1 MICIIKKKEINME
14 INEYA
19 YKLMELAK
27 DNILIRYRFFD
38 LALANLKPVPET
50 GCDCFYQKKD
60 KFYYDPVYL
69 LRRYTDEEHI
79 AVRAYMHILLH
90 NILMHNF
97 NINKLDKSYWN
108 LAADIAVENIILD
121 MDFSSASL
129 SRDEEERKIIDMLK
143 KNIPVFTADRIYRF
157 FMTIGISEEA
167 KENYEGL
174 FAIDRHIFWHSD
186 NEESQSDNNEIIVSK
201 EDWEKISRRIKTE
214 ISNFSKNKNLLEDI
228 TDNIDYAV
236 RKRYNYRELLSHFTV
251 MNEEITVN
259 DDEFDYIYYTYG
271 LDTYGN
277 MPLIEPL
284 EYKED
289 KRIKEFAIALD
300 TSASC
305 SGEIIKKFL
314 TKTYDILQNEESF
327 FDKINLHIIQCD
339 DKIETDT
346 KIESKAEFDTFLNNL
361 KLKGNG
367 ATDFTPVFDY
377 IEKLKNEKEFVN
389 LKGLIYFT
397 DGYGTFPERIP
408 DYEVMFAFLYEDMGR
423 PKVPGWA
430 MQVVMEDE
438 LYEY

>member
-1 MICIIKKKEINME
+1 ME

-38 LALANLKPVPET
+38 IALSHLNPVSET
-50 GCDCFYQKKD
+50 GTGCFYQKAD
-60 KFYYDPVYL
+60 SFYYDPVYL
-69 LRRYTDEEHI
+69 LRRYMDEEHI

-167 KENYEGL
+167 KENYESL
-174 FAIDRHIFWHSD
+174 FEIDRHFFWHSD

-327 FDKINLHIIQCD
+327 FNKINLHIIQCD

-346 KIESKAEFDTFLNNL
+346 KIESKAEFDTFINNL

-377 IEKLKNEKEFVN
+377 IDRLKNEKEFVN

>member
-1 MICIIKKKEINME
+1 ME

-38 LALANLKPVPET
+38 IALSHLKPVSET
-50 GCDCFYQKKD
+50 GAGCFYQKAD
-60 KFYYDPVYL
+60 SFYYDPVYL
-69 LRRYTDEEHI
+69 LRRYMDEEHI
-79 AVRAYMHILLH
+79 AVRTYMHILLH

-167 KENYEGL
+167 KENYERL
-174 FAIDRHIFWHSD
+174 FAIDRHIFWRLD
-186 NEESQSDNNEIIVSK
+186 NEESQTDNNEIIVSK

-236 RKRYNYRELLSHFTV
+236 RKRYNYRELLSHFMV

-314 TKTYDILQNEESF
+314 TKTYDILKNEESF
-327 FDKINLHIIQCD
+327 FNKINLHIIQCD

-346 KIESKAEFDTFLNNL
+346 KIESKTEFDTFINNL

-377 IEKLKNEKEFVN
+377 IEKLNNEKEFVN

>member
-1 MICIIKKKEINME
+1 M
-14 INEYA
+14 
-19 YKLMELAK
+19 
-27 DNILIRYRFFD
+27 
-38 LALANLKPVPET
+38 
-50 GCDCFYQKKD
+50 
-60 KFYYDPVYL
+60 
-69 LRRYTDEEHI
+69 DEEHI
-79 AVRAYMHILLH
+79 AVRTYMHILLH
-90 NILMHNF
+90 NILLHNF
-97 NINKLDKSYWN
+97 NVNKLDKSYWN
-108 LAADIAVENIILD
+108 LASDIAVENIILD
-121 MDFSSASL
+121 MDFSAASL
-129 SRDEEERKIIDMLK
+129 SHDEEERKIINTLK

-167 KENYEGL
+167 KEKYESL
-174 FAIDRHIFWHSD
+174 FAIDRHIYWNKD
-186 NEESQSDNNEIIVSK
+186 NEENQNDKDEIIISK

-228 TDNIDYAV
+228 TDNIDYAI
-236 RKRYNYRELLSHFTV
+236 RKRYNYSELLSHFMV

-271 LDTYGN
+271 LSTYGN

-289 KRIKEFAIALD
+289 KKIKEFAIALD

-314 TKTYDILQNEESF
+314 VKTYDILQNEESF
-327 FDKINLHIIQCD
+327 FNKINLHIIQCD
-339 DKIETDT
+339 DRIQKDT
-346 KIESKAEFDTFLNNL
+346 KIESKSDFDYFINNL
-361 KLKGNG
+361 RLKGHG

-377 IEKLKNEKEFVN
+377 IERLKNEKEFKN

-397 DGYGTFPERIP
+397 DGYGTFPEKMP
-408 DYEVMFAFLYEDMGR
+408 DYEVLFAFLYEDMGR